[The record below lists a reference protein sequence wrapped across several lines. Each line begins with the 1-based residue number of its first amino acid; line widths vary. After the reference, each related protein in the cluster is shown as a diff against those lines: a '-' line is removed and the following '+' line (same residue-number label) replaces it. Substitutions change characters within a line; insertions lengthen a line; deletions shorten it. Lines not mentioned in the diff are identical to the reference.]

1 MPKGYVNIS
10 IRSDVY
16 EKLIKIKEDLKYS
29 SMSDLLAYLI
39 RSYEDYAYALVEVVE
54 RMDKLI
60 PMIDDLR
67 RKLSGA

>member
-1 MPKGYVNIS
+1 MPKGYVNVS

-29 SMSDLLAYLI
+29 SMSDLFVYLI
-39 RSYEDYAYALVEVVE
+39 RTYEDYAYALVEVVE

-67 RKLSGA
+67 RKLSKS

>member
-39 RSYEDYAYALVEVVE
+39 RTYEDYAYALVEVVE

-67 RKLSGA
+67 RKLSKS